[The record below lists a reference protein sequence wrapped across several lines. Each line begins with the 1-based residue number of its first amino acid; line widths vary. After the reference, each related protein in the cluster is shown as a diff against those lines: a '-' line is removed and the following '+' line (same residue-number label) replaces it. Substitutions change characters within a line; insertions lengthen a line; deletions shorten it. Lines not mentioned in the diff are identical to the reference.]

1 MTTNTHGFKNFQ
13 TERFLY
19 VVQILGKEGV
29 IQTKPLKEIL
39 GRKIFNI
46 NLNILIEH
54 FLKIFVI
61 MLNNIEQSSYF
72 RRPKLASL

>member
-1 MTTNTHGFKNFQ
+1 MALKTFRLKDFCM
-13 TERFLY
+13 LY
-19 VVQILGKEGV
+19 KYLGKEGV